1 MFRDYVEYF
10 GIDYNIM
17 WDVIKNK
24 LPDLQNNI
32 NTILEMGKKP
42 Q

>member
-1 MFRDYVEYF
+1 MSRDYVEYL

-32 NTILEMGKKP
+32 TTILELGKKP